1 MQKNA
6 KNIYSCAKM
15 NIFYRNYNGTLQNP
29 AVPEV
34 VRARDLALRGVRRT
48 ASFKIKPGCFL
59 AVSSNPACEKWR
71 FAGEET
77 WHGYPPGKIL
87 LFKPGAD
94 LEFMQIPGADRR
106 GIMLQ
111 FVRGEVLGV
120 DQLFPE
126 GVCFLEIEDRENS
139 FCRIIQSIAALPA
152 EAYYE
157 AQSGLFQFIAQL
169 HQRMRQ
175 QQAEDTGFAD
185 NVDLFLRKNADHP
198 LTRNELAKQMN
209 ISVSLLSHRY
219 RKERGIPV
227 MQRHLE
233 IRLEQARTMLL
244 NGNTITEIA
253 MTLGFSSPF
262 HLSRSFKKYFRETPS
277 QLKKQQ

>member
-6 KNIYSCAKM
+6 KNIYRNAKM
-15 NIFYRNYNGTLQNP
+15 NIFYHNYNGRLQNP

-34 VRARDLALRGVRRT
+34 VRARDLALRGVRRA

-59 AVSSNPACEKWR
+59 AVSSNPASEKWR
-71 FAGEET
+71 FAGEEK
-77 WHGYPPGKIL
+77 WHGYPPGKIC

-94 LEFMQIPGADRR
+94 LEFMQIPGVDRR

-120 DQLFPE
+120 DQLFPD
-126 GVCFLEIEDRENS
+126 GVCFLEIEDRENR
-139 FCRIIQSIAALPA
+139 FGRIIQSIAALPA

-169 HQRMRQ
+169 HHRMRQ
-175 QQAEDTGFAD
+175 QQAEETGFAD
-185 NVDLFLRKNADHP
+185 NVDLFLRKNADHL

-244 NGNTITEIA
+244 NGNTIAEIA
-253 MTLGFSSPF
+253 MSLGFSSPF
-262 HLSRSFKKYFRETPS
+262 HLSRAFKKHFRETPS
-277 QLKKQQ
+277 QLKKRQ

>member
-6 KNIYSCAKM
+6 KNIYRNAKM
-15 NIFYRNYNGTLQNP
+15 KIFYHNYNGRLQNP

-34 VRARDLALRGVRRT
+34 VRARDLALRGVRRA
-48 ASFKIKPGCFL
+48 ASFKIKPECFL
-59 AVSSNPACEKWR
+59 AVSSNPASEKWR
-71 FAGEET
+71 LTGEET
-77 WHGYPPGKIL
+77 WHSYPPGKIY
-87 LFKPGAD
+87 LFRPGAG
-94 LEFMQIPGADRR
+94 LEFLQIPGVDRR
-106 GIMLQ
+106 GTMLQ

-120 DQLFPE
+120 DQLFPD
-126 GVCFLEIEDRENS
+126 GVCFLEIEDRENI

-169 HQRMRQ
+169 HRCLRQ

-198 LTRNELAKQMN
+198 LTRSELAKQMN

-244 NGNTITEIA
+244 NGNTIAEIA
-253 MTLGFSSPF
+253 MDLGFSSPF
-262 HLSRSFKKYFRETPS
+262 HLSRAFKKHFRETPS
-277 QLKKQQ
+277 QLKKRQ

>member
-87 LFKPGAD
+87 LFKPGSD

-120 DQLFPE
+120 DQLFPD

-185 NVDLFLRKNADHP
+185 NVDLFLRKNADHS

-233 IRLEQARTMLL
+233 MRLEQARTMLL

-253 MTLGFSSPF
+253 MSLGFSSPF
-262 HLSRSFKKYFRETPS
+262 HLSRAFKKHFRETPS